1 MHDLNVPTTPVQ
13 YRYDGKSLNHIAK
26 IIKAQTKK
34 CAPAKTQNVRLT
46 HPIYILI
53 SSQKATLIKRAI
65 NYFRW

>member
-34 CAPAKTQNVRLT
+34 CATAQRKM
-46 HPIYILI
+46 
-53 SSQKATLIKRAI
+53 S
-65 NYFRW
+65 